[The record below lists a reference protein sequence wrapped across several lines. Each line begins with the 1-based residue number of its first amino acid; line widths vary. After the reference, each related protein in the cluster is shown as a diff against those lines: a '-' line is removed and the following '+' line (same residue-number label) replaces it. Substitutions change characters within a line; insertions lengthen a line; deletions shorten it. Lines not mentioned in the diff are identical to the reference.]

1 MIKILKHLARILFG
15 LVFIFSGF
23 VKGIDPWGSAYKF
36 TDYFHAMGLDAI
48 VWAAFPLGVLL
59 SFAEFAIGVAFLFN
73 WRMKIFSWLGLL
85 FMLFFTPLTLWIALK
100 NPVTDCGCFGDALVI
115 SNWETFY
122 KNLVFIVLAIV
133 VFVNRS
139 WFDNQVKTKIPLVL
153 SLVTFIAYFG
163 IVYHS
168 YNHLPIFDF
177 RPYKV
182 GVNIPDAMTVP
193 EGAPQDEYENI
204 FYYKNK
210 KTGEVE
216 KFDEENYPW
225 QDTVNWEF
233 HDMESNL
240 IQEGYEPPIH
250 DFRIETP
257 NGENIIDFFTYDENY
272 VFMLVAYDLHKSS
285 TESQDEINTLADW
298 AMQQGNSFICLTS
311 TLPDESM
318 AFAQANGAPYE
329 FFNCDEITLKTMIRS
344 NPGLIVIKDGT
355 ILGKWHYNDIPTPE
369 EFQEEFAK

>member
-100 NPVTDCGCFGDALVI
+100 NPVTDCGCFGDAWVI

-139 WFDNQVKTKIPLVL
+139 WFDNQVKTKTPLVL
-153 SLVTFIAYFG
+153 SLVTFVAYFG

-210 KTGEVE
+210 NTGEVE

-257 NGENIIDFFTYDENY
+257 DGENIIDFFTYDENY

-285 TESQDEINTLADW
+285 TKSQGEINTLADW
-298 AMQQGNSFICLTS
+298 AMQQSYSFICLTS
-311 TLPDESM
+311 TLPDESR

>member
-23 VKGIDPWGSAYKF
+23 VKGLDPWGSAYKF

-139 WFDNQVKTKIPLVL
+139 WFDNQVKTKTPLVL
-153 SLVTFIAYFG
+153 SLVTFVAYFG

-210 KTGEVE
+210 NTGEVE

-257 NGENIIDFFTYDENY
+257 DGENIIDFFTYDENY

-285 TESQDEINTLADW
+285 TKSQDEINTLADW
-298 AMQQGNSFICLTS
+298 AMQQGYSFICLTS

-318 AFAQANGAPYE
+318 AFAQANGTPYE